1 MKKKTMKKIAHA
13 YLKNRWFAGAAEPEY
28 VRVST
33 DGDCMGVVYARMPSA
48 VREYLRRETVRRGRC
63 WLDNPAILEVFP
75 A

>member
-1 MKKKTMKKIAHA
+1 MKTKNVKKIANG
-13 YLKNRWFAGAAEPEY
+13 YLRNRWFAGAAEPEY

-48 VREYLRRETVRRGRC
+48 VREYLRRETVRRGRG
-63 WLDNPAILEVFP
+63 WLDNPAILSVFP

>member
-1 MKKKTMKKIAHA
+1 MKKKTVKKIANGYLA
-13 YLKNRWFAGAAEPEY
+13 YRWFAGAAAPEY
-28 VRVST
+28 FRVST